1 MKKIILVYFIFIS
14 FLIIMAE
21 GNFAQTSQQSLNT
34 INGAHHETIHLFNS
48 RNLDNW
54 YTFLKN
60 RGRDSDPNKVFTVRD
75 GLIHISGEEW
85 GCITTNKEYENYKLV
100 VEFKW
105 GVKTFDP
112 RVDKA
117 RDSGVLLHSKGMDGS
132 FSGIWM
138 HSIECQIIE
147 GGTGDFIV
155 VGDGSEQFAI
165 TSPVALEKQGNSYVF
180 QPAGD
185 MATIQG
191 GRINWYGRDPN
202 WQDVKG
208 FRGENDIEKP
218 LGKWNKLE
226 CFTDGGEISI
236 FLNGTLVNYAIN
248 VHPGKGR
255 IQIQSEGAEILFR
268 LVDLTLLSPD

>member
-1 MKKIILVYFIFIS
+1 MKKVILVYFIFIL
-14 FLIIMAE
+14 FLIIMVE
-21 GNFAQTSQQSLNT
+21 GTFAQTSQQSLNT
-34 INGAHHETIHLFNS
+34 INEAQHKTIHLFNS

-60 RGRDSDPNKVFTVRD
+60 RGRDSDPKGVFTVRD
-75 GLIHISGEEW
+75 GLIHISGEEL

-105 GVKTFDP
+105 GIKTFDP

-117 RDSGVLLHSKGMDGS
+117 RDSGVLLHSKGMDGGY
-132 FSGIWM
+132 SGIWM

-155 VGDGSEQFAI
+155 VGDGTEQFAI
-165 TSPVALEKQGNSYVF
+165 TGFVAPEKQGDSYVF

-185 MATIQG
+185 TVTIRS
-191 GRINWYGRDPN
+191 GRINWYGRDHN
-202 WQDVKG
+202 WQDVKS

-218 LGKWNKLE
+218 LGKWNRLE
-226 CFTDGGEISI
+226 CFADGREISV
-236 FLNGTLVNYAIN
+236 FLNGTLVNHAIN

-268 LVDLTLLSPD
+268 LVDLTLLSTD